1 MNDIAVID
9 SSVAIKLMIKE
20 HGSEEALNLI
30 NKYAL
35 FVAPSVFT
43 IEVDAVMTKKVR
55 SRMLPYGTF
64 ERALEGFDRIPV
76 HIIDYKDI
84 RENTLFMSSTY
95 MISSYDASFVVVAH
109 SFELPFYTADKRL
122 YNFITR
128 DLSSLNINAF
138 LIE

>member
-9 SSVAIKLMIKE
+9 SSVAIKLMVKE
-20 HGSEEALNLI
+20 KGSEEALNLI
-30 NKYAL
+30 NQYSL

-55 SRMLPYGTF
+55 SRNLRYSTF
-64 ERALEGFDRIPV
+64 EKALDGFDRIPV
-76 HIIDYKDI
+76 HIVDYKDI

-95 MISSYDASFVVVAH
+95 MITTYDAAFVVVAQ

-122 YNFITR
+122 FHFVKR